1 MKTQINTSE
10 VSAYSK
16 RFASMLCNQFY
27 RQNSNINGKQ
37 IVELSENKQI
47 NFFAV
52 KIIFLKWQDEMTNL
66 RSPYFDYSHAEV
78 NKTLTSLMNLLSQN
92 ISIARPDFEP
102 VLQEAVADTILMYLS
117 PQSFYAKFFEN
128 FSDTIHV
135 ANQLKPLAK
144 YIKINKTF
152 FDRLL
157 AYLER
162 EANPTI
168 TVNRGHELL
177 QTVASENIINENSD
191 DLFSYLSKFIPVSAN
206 NFFVIDEDPLA
217 FDTSTIIPEIN
228 ISQVKAME
236 TKVAEVFETPIPK
249 TVVEEYHATYT
260 KPASYEPVVSSGI
273 VVEEHK
279 PTEVFTFNSQFV
291 NNDTNIVSVNQQFV
305 QETPKEIINE
315 TLDTTNTT
323 TNGKVLT
330 LRDFIPVN
338 KKFVFIQGLFGGSS
352 EEFEQAVDMIDH
364 CNDYHKAIML
374 IKEKYFRRFAWDLE
388 KDEVKEFYEMVS
400 RKF

>member
-37 IVELSENKQI
+37 IVELTENKQI

-52 KIIFLKWQDEMTNL
+52 KIIFLKWQDEMANL
-66 RSPYFDYSHAEV
+66 RSPYFDYSQVEV
-78 NKTLTSLMNLLSQN
+78 NKTLTTLMNLLSQN

-102 VLQEAVADTILMYLS
+102 VLQEAVADTILMYIS
-117 PQSFYAKFFEN
+117 PKNFYTKFFES
-128 FSDTIHV
+128 FSTTIHV

-177 QTVASENIINENSD
+177 QTVASENIVNENSD
-191 DLFSYLSKFIPVSAN
+191 DLFAYLSKFIPVSVN
-206 NFFVIDEDPLA
+206 NFFVIDEDPLV
-217 FDTSTIIPEIN
+217 FDTSTIIPQIN
-228 ISQVKAME
+228 IPQVKTVEVLE
-236 TKVAEVFETPIPK
+236 THVPK
-249 TVVEEYHATYT
+249 TVVEEHHTTST
-260 KPASYEPVVSSGI
+260 KPASYEPVVSPKI
-273 VVEEHK
+273 IIEEQK
-279 PTEVFTFNSQFV
+279 PAEVFTFNNQFA
-291 NNDTNIVSVNQQFV
+291 DTHANIVSVNQQFV
-305 QETPKEIINE
+305 QEAPKETVNE
-315 TLDTTNTT
+315 IAHETDT

-330 LRDFIPVN
+330 LREFIPVN

>member
-27 RQNSNINGKQ
+27 RQSGNINGKQ

-66 RSPYFDYSHAEV
+66 RSPYFDYSQAEV
-78 NKTLTSLMNLLSQN
+78 NKTLTTLMNLLSQN

-117 PQSFYAKFFEN
+117 PQSFYTKFFAS
-128 FSDTIHV
+128 FATTIHV

-177 QTVASENIINENSD
+177 QTVASENIVNENSD
-191 DLFSYLSKFIPVSAN
+191 DLFVYLSKFIPVSAN

-217 FDTSTIIPEIN
+217 FDTSTIIPQIN
-228 ISQVKAME
+228 IPQVKA
-236 TKVAEVFETPIPK
+236 VEVFETHVPK
-249 TVVEEYHATYT
+249 TVVEENHTTYS
-260 KPASYEPVVSSGI
+260 KPASYEPVVSPKTI
-273 VVEEHK
+273 IEEQK
-279 PTEVFTFNSQFV
+279 PAEVFTFNSQFA
-291 NNDTNIVSVNQQFV
+291 DTHSTIVSVNQKFV
-305 QETPKEIINE
+305 QEAPKETVNE
-315 TLDTTNTT
+315 IVHEALDTTNE
-323 TNGKVLT
+323 KVLT
-330 LRDFIPVN
+330 LREFIPVN

-352 EEFEQAVDMIDH
+352 EEFEQAVDMIDN